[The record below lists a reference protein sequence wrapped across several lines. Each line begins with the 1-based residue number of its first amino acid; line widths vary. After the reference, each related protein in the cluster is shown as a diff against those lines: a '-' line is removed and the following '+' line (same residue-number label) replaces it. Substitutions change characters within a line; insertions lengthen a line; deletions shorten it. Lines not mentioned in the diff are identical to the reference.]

1 MITFND
7 IGGYGRLGNQ
17 LFQYSILKAISL
29 KRGYDIVLPS
39 NTFDKSWHGQ
49 KCKLNNFSLPSCEF
63 RDVNFKHT
71 FNESHNKNRTFL
83 PSVFD
88 VEDDTNLKGFFQNI
102 NYYKDIR
109 EVLLKEFELL
119 SKYEDFAK
127 EYLNKFSNTTVSLH
141 VRRGDVTDGTNRD
154 RNWLNTYDN
163 NSKLKKYHDYVFSQ
177 IPQDSTILLFTGGS
191 RHKDDYSDD
200 LQWCKNNI
208 KDERIIFV
216 NDVDDMETFSIIKNV
231 DINITSF
238 DSTFSWWAS
247 YLNQNNNVFAP
258 SSFDGVGNIKNEDIY
273 PDYWKIV

>member
-7 IGGYGRLGNQ
+7 IGRYGRLGNQ
-17 LFQYSILKAISL
+17 LFQYSILKSISL
-29 KRGYDIVLPS
+29 KRGYDIVLSP
-39 NTFDKSWHGQ
+39 NIFDAEWHGQ
-49 KCKLNNFSLPSCEF
+49 KCKLNNFLLPSCDF
-63 RDVNFKHT
+63 KNVKFKHN
-71 FNESHNKNRTFL
+71 FYEPSNKNRTYL

-109 EVLLKEFELL
+109 DELLKEFEL
-119 SKYEDFAK
+119 SAKYEDFAK
-127 EYLNKFSNTTVSLH
+127 DYLNNFSNTTVSLH
-141 VRRGDVTDGTNRD
+141 VRRGDVTDGTNINRE
-154 RNWLNTYDN
+154 WLNTYN
-163 NSKLKKYHDYVFSQ
+163 SNSKLKKYHDYVFSQ

-191 RHKDDYSDD
+191 RFKDDYSDD
-200 LQWCKNNI
+200 LEWCKNHI